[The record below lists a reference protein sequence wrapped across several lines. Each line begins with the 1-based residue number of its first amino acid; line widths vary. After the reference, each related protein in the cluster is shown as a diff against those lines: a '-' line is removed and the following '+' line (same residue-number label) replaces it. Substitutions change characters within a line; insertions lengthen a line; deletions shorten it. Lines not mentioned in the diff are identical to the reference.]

1 MLNRTQKIL
10 LGAGLAVVAVIAAAA
25 LWITSPGQYRTALQE
40 RVAAATGYE
49 LIVAGEIELDLLPSA
64 RLTLE
69 DARLRNPGLPQELA
83 SASVVQLYVD
93 RGDLLRGELTIREL
107 RIDGF
112 HLNVFVDASGN
123 SIWNV
128 ERPAATA
135 DTPQASAAATGFPAR
150 IAAEN
155 GRLDVQNLASG
166 RRYLLKN
173 VQVIGNDANLQ
184 GETFPGQAN
193 FDLEW
198 FDSANRRVRETAV
211 GMFGEI
217 EADAEAG
224 RFVIAEL
231 DLNSTPVLLQG
242 RVELSDYPDDPNYR
256 ANLASNEFDARVLLR
271 NLGVL
276 PAPEQEALTVP
287 NGNPDRGWPTSVA
300 FSLTGDA
307 RGLSAEAVVNTPAQT
322 AIEAGTEIRFASGL
336 LPANVRYEMDIG
348 ELDVSALFAAGEDE
362 SVPGAPGTPAL
373 PRPERTLPGL
383 ENLILSGSITADAL
397 TAGALRVENLTVY
410 TNVEDRVFDVEVT
423 PVAAFGGTLSANMRW
438 NAADGELAGAT
449 RGENLAIAEIA
460 PLITRLDVLSGRLH
474 AGGVFNARGQS
485 PGGLLDDLSG
495 NASFTVTENLVNIG
509 LIKQIFTS
517 IAALGPSG
525 EAIQQW
531 PDLIRFSEISG
542 NLVLDGGLGS
552 QHVFNLRMDNFS
564 AEGAGVADLRGGGFD
579 YEVLLTMLGEPLT
592 QTIPV
597 SRNYQGVTWPVECSA
612 RFSDEAIQ
620 FCRPDFNAVRE
631 IFSRISSDAGSN

>member
-1 MLNRTQKIL
+1 MLNRSQKIL

-128 ERPAATA
+128 ERPAATGDA
-135 DTPQASAAATGFPAR
+135 VESSGAAAGIPQR

-173 VQVIGNDANLQ
+173 LQVVGNNANLQ

-193 FDLEW
+193 FDVEW

-211 GMFGEI
+211 GMIGEI

-224 RFVIAEL
+224 RYSVAEL

-242 RVELSDYPDDPNYR
+242 RVEVSNFPDDPSYQ
-256 ANLASNEFDARVLLR
+256 ANLTSNEFDARALLQ
-271 NLGVL
+271 NLGML
-276 PAPEQEALTVP
+276 PVPEQEALAVP
-287 NGNPDRGWPTSVA
+287 NGNSNGRWPTDVE
-300 FSLTGDA
+300 FSLTGNAD
-307 RGLSAEAVVNTPAQT
+307 GLSAEAVVSAASQPV
-322 AIEAGTEIRFASGL
+322 IEAETEIRLASGL

-348 ELDVSALFAAGEDE
+348 VLDVSALFAAQEDE
-362 SVPGAPGTPAL
+362 SIPGVPAAPSF
-373 PRPERTLPGL
+373 PRPERPLPDL
-383 ENLILSGSITADAL
+383 RNLILSGSIAADAL
-397 TAGALRVENLTVY
+397 TAGDLRVENLTVY

-423 PVAAFGGTLSANMRW
+423 PLAALGGTLSANMRW
-438 NAADGELAGAT
+438 NAANGELAGET
-449 RGENLAIAEIA
+449 HGENLAISEIA
-460 PLITRLDVLSGRLH
+460 PLVTPLDVLSGRLH
-474 AGGVFNARGQS
+474 ADGIFSARSQS
-485 PGGLLDDLSG
+485 LGGLLNDLSG
-495 NASFTVTENLVNIG
+495 NATFLVTENLVNIG

-517 IAALGPSG
+517 ISALSPSG

-531 PDLIRFSEISG
+531 PDLIRFSEVSG
-542 NLVLDGGLGS
+542 NLALDGGLAS
-552 QHVFNLRMDNFS
+552 EHSFNLRMDNFS
-564 AEGAGVADLRGGGFD
+564 AEGRGAADLQGGGFD

-597 SRNYQGVTWPVECSA
+597 SRNYQGVTWPVKCAA
-612 RFSDEAIQ
+612 RFSDEVVQ

-631 IFSRISSDAGSN
+631 IFSRIGSDAGSN